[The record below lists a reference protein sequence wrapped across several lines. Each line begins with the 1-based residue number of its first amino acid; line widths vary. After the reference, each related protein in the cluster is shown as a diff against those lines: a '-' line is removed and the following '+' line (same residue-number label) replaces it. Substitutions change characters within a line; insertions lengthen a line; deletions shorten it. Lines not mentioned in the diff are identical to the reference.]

1 MEALARLLDAVFLE
15 LALPDDDDVPSLTLE
30 LFLDAFVAGLVAREL
45 RLPELHVALGLARV
59 LAALVRV
66 PKTAINEQSEFP
78 TRVRDVG
85 MSCALLPVTAVPRP
99 AHLAQHLAHDEFRL
113 GVDALVRDHDVMHCL
128 AYHAFHDTART
139 CAVMSQVRGTMGTLF
154 AHLARKAGHV

>member
-45 RLPELHVALGLARV
+45 RFPELHVALGLARV

-66 PKTAINEQSEFP
+66 PKTAMLYYE
-78 TRVRDVG
+78 V
-85 MSCALLPVTAVPRP
+85 VTLKVKKC
-99 AHLAQHLAHDEFRL
+99 L
-113 GVDALVRDHDVMHCL
+113 GVPC
-128 AYHAFHDTART
+128 
-139 CAVMSQVRGTMGTLF
+139 
-154 AHLARKAGHV
+154 